1 MFLRL
6 QPTLL
11 YICGVNQNHD
21 ILKSMITKSI
31 IYSTLAAISS
41 FGIAATSLAQ
51 IKTPAPSPSSTVIQN
66 IGLVEAK
73 VEYSR
78 PSAKGRKV
86 FGEVVPM
93 DKIWRTGANSPT
105 KLTFSDSVTIGG
117 KKLAGG
123 SYALYTIPGASSWTV
138 ILNAKATAAAWDY
151 KDGDE
156 AVKFTVSPVTLSS
169 NVETFTMGFGN
180 LTTTSADFMI
190 SWEKTSVSFSIST
203 APDAKIMAD
212 IKKAMDNTNNYWA
225 AANYY
230 LDNGKDLNQALEWVN
245 KVVEKNKQY
254 WTLHGKAKILAKL
267 GRCAEAVAVAKES
280 LAMAEKDDDQAYVR
294 NNKKLIESCPVPATP
309 EKKKK

>member
-1 MFLRL
+1 
-6 QPTLL
+6 
-11 YICGVNQNHD
+11 
-21 ILKSMITKSI
+21 MIKSI
-31 IYSTLAAISS
+31 IYSSLICFSTLGISTIS
-41 FGIAATSLAQ
+41 QAQ

-86 FGEVVPM
+86 FGEVVPF

-105 KLTFSDSVTIGG
+105 KVTFSDSVTIGG

-123 SYALYTIPGASSWTV
+123 SYAMYAIPGTSSWTV
-138 ILNAKATAAAWDY
+138 ILNAKASAAAWDY

-156 AVKFTVSPVTLSS
+156 AVKFSVSPVALPQMVESFTIGFANLSS
-169 NVETFTMGFGN
+169 
-180 LTTTSADFMI
+180 TSADMVI
-190 SWEKTSVSFSIST
+190 SWEKTSVSFGIST

-212 IKKAMDNTNNYWA
+212 IKKAMDNTGNYWT

-280 LAMAEKDDDQAYVR
+280 MEMAQKDDDQAYVL

-309 EKKKK
+309 VKKK